1 MFWKNHYLGPKLMW
15 NALDKLWKTLF
26 VENYLVITSWD
37 DLLFFKPFQM
47 PFPQPFYIKMHF
59 PHGKIFSVL
68 PKE

>member
-37 DLLFFKPFQM
+37 DLLFSKPFQM
-47 PFPQPFYIKMHF
+47 LFSTAFLYKNAF
-59 PHGKIFSVL
+59 STWKNIFCIT
-68 PKE
+68 